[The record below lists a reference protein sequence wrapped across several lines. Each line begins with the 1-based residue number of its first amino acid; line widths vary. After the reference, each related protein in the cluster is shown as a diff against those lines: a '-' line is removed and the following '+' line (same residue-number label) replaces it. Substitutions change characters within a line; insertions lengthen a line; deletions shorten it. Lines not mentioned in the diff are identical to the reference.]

1 MANVINWYV
10 NAALDDPVLKSPQP
24 CQRGVHCDYKIT
36 DPKTNSLV
44 PGCCRGVHP
53 GEEGNGRRLFPART
67 MEDGTEQPAC
77 VRLTGMAG
85 FYERRRLKMSWGEWC
100 KDKGIPFSPCKPGV
114 AFVPVTV
121 SPIKGKVMDRGSAKV
136 MDRGSAK
143 VMDRGSAYTPDATI
157 RAAMDLCQP
166 YTRERHPMQDHASLG
181 GSTAFGLN
189 PRAFD
194 VMAHEHAER
203 SLDPRMQ
210 SRGFLG
216 MPGGAEAAR
225 IASGGGSVAAPVP
238 QATQPQAEQRSKIA
252 LKNARKRANKK
263 ATAAAAAAAAA
274 EGAEAAAAAQP
285 QPYIHSL
292 ACLRHSGQRPLAWGP
307 EPEGG
312 CLCAGINATIAH
324 NRAVAA
330 GLRPECQPYEGMSCA
345 YGGSAGCS
353 HCVSEE
359 QREFNLA
366 AEPRG
371 GREYR
376 ASPADLDPRMMSRG
390 FLGMPGGA
398 EALRIASG
406 GGCSGCETA
415 QESCCRPPEEDGD
428 RSPRLV
434 SHSGPKC
441 GCDLCT
447 SKRYWESHSADSDL
461 QAERYHVASV
471 AVDDAIAK
479 CCPGS
484 EQGDH
489 TRFTVL
495 MLLHEAE
502 NERRRNPLISVRAWS
517 RAMLS
522 LANTDIAS
530 TAAEMVGLKCGKSPE
545 EAKAMGTE
553 AAQAV
558 IDADVDMRPL
568 WGHTVDN
575 GPDCNYCDPR
585 SGCDGDHGDEMRDGF
600 IVRKQIPS
608 VMATHSASAMEA
620 TTSAAAAVAAVQAAA
635 AAQAAR
641 AAAVAAAQPQ
651 PPPRLNLSLGTVSKA
666 DTQDGETTP
675 EGETPV
681 LAAVSAEEA
690 AASAQEGYM
699 EALN

>member
-1 MANVINWYV
+1 VYTVKDA
-10 NAALDDPVLKSPQP
+10 D
-24 CQRGVHCDYKIT
+24 GKI
-36 DPKTNSLV
+36 L
-44 PGCCRGVHP
+44 PGCCRYVHP
-53 GEEGNGRRLFPART
+53 GEEGTGRRLFPERVL
-67 MEDGTEQPAC
+67 EDGRVQPAC
-77 VRLTGMAG
+77 VRLTGAAQQ
-85 FYERRRLKMSWGEWC
+85 FYERRGRKIPWQEWC
-100 KDKGIPFSPCKPGV
+100 KQQGIPFTPNKPGEKHAPVQKV
-114 AFVPVTV
+114 AFGVR
-121 SPIKGKVMDRGSAKV
+121 SSSGS
-136 MDRGSAK
+136 S
-143 VMDRGSAYTPDATI
+143 SSSYTPDATI

-225 IASGGGSVAAPVP
+225 IASGGGSVAAPVAAP
-238 QATQPQAEQRSKIA
+238 VAQAAQPQAEQRSKIA

-312 CLCAGINATIAH
+312 CLCAGIRATQAA

-376 ASPADLDPRMMSRG
+376 ASPADLDPRMQSRG

-406 GGCSGCETA
+406 GGCETA

>member
-114 AFVPVTV
+114 PFVPVTV

-143 VMDRGSAYTPDATI
+143 VMDRGPAYTPDATI

-194 VMAHEHAER
+194 VMAQQHAER
-203 SLDPRMQ
+203 SLDPRMMSRGFLDMPSGSPLDPRMM

-216 MPGGAEAAR
+216 MPGGEMAAYLAAR
-225 IASGGGSVAAPVP
+225 AAPVAETKP
-238 QATQPQAEQRSKIA
+238 QPEAEQRSKMA

-263 ATAAAAAAAAA
+263 AAEAEAAAAAAAA
-274 EGAEAAAAAQP
+274 AEAAAAAQP
-285 QPYIHSL
+285 QPYIHSR
-292 ACLRHSGQRPLAWGP
+292 ACLEHSGQRPLAWGP

-330 GLRPECQPYEGMSCA
+330 AAQPSVVHDITVPA
-345 YGGSAGCS
+345 GS
-353 HCVSEE
+353 
-359 QREFNLA
+359 
-366 AEPRG
+366 
-371 GREYR
+371 
-376 ASPADLDPRMMSRG
+376 
-390 FLGMPGGA
+390 
-398 EALRIASG
+398 
-406 GGCSGCETA
+406 GCSGCETA
-415 QESCCRPPEEDGD
+415 QESCSRPPEEDGD

-434 SHSGPKC
+434 SHSDPNC

-447 SKRYWESHSADSDL
+447 SKRCWESRHHDSDL

-471 AVDDAIAK
+471 AVDEAIAK
-479 CCPGS
+479 CCPQS
-484 EQGDH
+484 QQGDH

-517 RAMLS
+517 GAMLS
-522 LANTDIAS
+522 LAKTDIAS

-545 EAKAMGTE
+545 EAKAMGAE

-568 WGHTVDN
+568 WGNDDD
-575 GPDCNYCDPR
+575 GPDCDYCDPR

-620 TTSAAAAVAAVQAAA
+620 TASAAAAVAAVQAAA

-641 AAAVAAAQPQ
+641 AAAVAAQEPQ

-666 DTQDGETTP
+666 DSQDGETTP
-675 EGETPV
+675 EGATPI
-681 LAAVSAEEA
+681 LATVSAEEA